1 LRILDLP
8 FLARRPKARAGL
20 YLSGSAVA
28 LAVQPQGVHHIRCAA
43 VPVRSA
49 VETAAAA
56 HELGLRLGARGAEVA
71 IVLAPEVYQLLVIEQ
86 PEVAANEV
94 RDAVRWRIQEYI
106 DFPAEDAAVEV
117 FPFPESAGRGRIPM
131 IFVAAMP
138 RIRLEAAVATACAAG
153 FSPTVIDIM
162 ELALRNVAMRAYPSP
177 EHGIGLLRITTSS
190 GLVNVT
196 RGDELFLS
204 RRISG
209 VPEIIE
215 GEAWDAFKDGLL
227 LQVQRSIDYY
237 ESGLGQPAATA
248 LLIAA
253 THGWQERIVEHLEA
267 MLPLPVRPLS
277 RVLVEELG
285 VELFNPGPVHL
296 DADALSDSDE
306 QALAAALPAVGG
318 LLRAMSEVGTPA

>member
-1 LRILDLP
+1 MRLLDLP
-8 FLARRPKARAGL
+8 FLARRTTACAGL

-28 LAVQPQGVHHIRCAA
+28 LAVQSPGAAGMRCAA
-43 VPVRSA
+43 MPLELGESVG
-49 VETAAAA
+49 TAARQLAHRLGASGAQAAVVLAPDAYQLLLIEQPNVAA
-56 HELGLRLGARGAEVA
+56 HEL
-71 IVLAPEVYQLLVIEQ
+71 
-86 PEVAANEV
+86 

-106 DFPAEDAAVEV
+106 DFPAEDAVVEV
-117 FPFPESAGRGRIPM
+117 FPFPESAGRGRAPM
-131 IFVAAMP
+131 VFVAAIP
-138 RIRLEAAVATACAAG
+138 RARLEETVSAARAG
-153 FSPTVIDIM
+153 GFTPTVIDIM

-177 EHGIGLLRITTSS
+177 EHGIGLLRITASS

-209 VPEIIE
+209 VPNSLE
-215 GEAWDAFKDGLL
+215 GTAWDEFKDALL

-248 LLIAA
+248 LLVAA
-253 THGWQERIVEHLEA
+253 THGWQERIVDHLEA

-285 VELFNPGPVHL
+285 VELFNPSAEIL
-296 DADALSDSDE
+296 SAESLTDAHR

-318 LLRAMSEVGTPA
+318 MLRLAAAAEVSR